1 MEWVQIPTLEGT
13 VIQVNK
19 NVLNIFAIANSLV
32 MLMAGMLIFQQISSR
47 SGQVAAPITEPLV
60 VVEAPNPIPSP
71 QPVVVKEK
79 PKPTPPPPPAP
90 PVVEIEKVKIPP
102 KPTPLPPLPKPKPE
116 PKPEPVVVSK
126 PVEPPKPV
134 PVARLVMDN
143 FNEASKRSTIGG
155 FTGTFG
161 GTGGFCLESYQKG
174 SSAGSGEDNGSVL
187 KLVYNV
193 NNGYAGYYSKL
204 NSIDLTKYHKVTFN
218 VKGAKGGEVF
228 EIELGDGTA
237 AFKVDIRDFLPYGA
251 STTWQKVSIPLKAFA
266 DVKNW
271 SKMKGNFAIV
281 FEQYL
286 GTPTNSTLYVDNIIF
301 EE

>member
-1 MEWVQIPTLEGT
+1 M
-13 VIQVNK
+13 IQARK
-19 NVLNIFAIANSLV
+19 NILNIFAILNSLV
-32 MLMAGMLIFQQISSR
+32 MLMAVMLTLQQVFSR
-47 SGQVAAPITEPLV
+47 PGQVAVPTPEPTV
-60 VVEAPNPIPSP
+60 VVEAPKPTPL
-71 QPVVVKEK
+71 PVVVPEK
-79 PKPTPPPPPAP
+79 PKPTPPPPTP
-90 PVVEIEKVKIPP
+90 PIVEIEKAKIPP

-126 PVEPPKPV
+126 PVELPKPV

-143 FNEASKRSTIGG
+143 FNESSKRNVQGG

-174 SSAGSGEDNGSVL
+174 SSAGAGEDGGNIL

-204 NSIDLTKYHKVTFN
+204 NSIDLTKYRRLTFN

-228 EIELGDGTA
+228 EIELGDGVIA
-237 AFKVDIRDFLPYGA
+237 YKIDIRDFLPYGA
-251 STTWQKVSIPLKAFA
+251 STTWQKVSIPLKAFV

-271 SKMKGNFAIV
+271 KQMKGNFAIV

>member
-1 MEWVQIPTLEGT
+1 MATI
-13 VIQVNK
+13 
-19 NVLNIFAIANSLV
+19 
-32 MLMAGMLIFQQISSR
+32 LMVQQIFSR
-47 SGQVAAPITEPLV
+47 PGRVEVPLPEPVV
-60 VVEAPNPIPSP
+60 VVEAPKPLPL
-71 QPVVVKEK
+71 PVVAPEK
-79 PKPTPPPPPAP
+79 PKPPAP
-90 PVVEIEKVKIPP
+90 PVVEIEKVKIQP
-102 KPTPLPPLPKPKPE
+102 KPVPLPPLKKVVPKPE
-116 PKPEPVVVSK
+116 PIPEPVVVSK
-126 PVEPPKPV
+126 PVELPKPV
-134 PVARLVMDN
+134 PVIRMVMDN
-143 FNEASKRSTIGG
+143 FNESSKRNTQGG

-174 SSAGSGEDNGSVL
+174 SSAGAGEDGGNVL

-204 NSIDLTKYHKVTFN
+204 NSIDLTKYHRLTFN

-228 EIELGDGTA
+228 EIELGDGVIA
-237 AFKVDIRDFLPYGA
+237 YKVDIRDFLPYGA

-271 SKMKGNFAIV
+271 KKMKGNFAIV

-286 GTPTNSTLYVDNIIF
+286 GTPTNSTLYVDNITF